1 MPGAHRIQFA
11 RLVAGIVCGAVLAGC
26 ASVRTLSDYR
36 PGDPV
41 FMSGTRFDVALIRW
55 DPVALRRF
63 HSLPPNWPL
72 LDLPFS
78 FIADLFFWILPHT
91 PASPDA
97 PGAVSRPVPTSAQDN
112 SHESVSYL

>member
-41 FMSGTRFDVALIRW
+41 FMSGTRFDVALIRK

-63 HSLPPNWPL
+63 HSLPPNWPW

-78 FIADLFFWILPHT
+78 FIADLFFWVLPRT
-91 PASPDA
+91 TGA
-97 PGAVSRPVPTSAQDN
+97 PGNAER
-112 SHESVSYL
+112 